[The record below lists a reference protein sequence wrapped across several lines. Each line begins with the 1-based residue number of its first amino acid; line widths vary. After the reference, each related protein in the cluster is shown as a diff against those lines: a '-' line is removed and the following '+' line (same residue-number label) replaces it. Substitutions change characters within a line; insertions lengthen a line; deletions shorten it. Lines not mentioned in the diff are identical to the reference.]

1 MTQYDD
7 NDDDDAYITENTI
20 TFKYKSF
27 IYRYGTLSIIY
38 IVSISVYISYLDF
51 CHLNFQLECSL

>member
-7 NDDDDAYITENTI
+7 NDDDDAYMAENSI

-27 IYRYGTLSIIY
+27 IYRYGALSIIY
-38 IVSISVYISYLDF
+38 IVSISGYISYLDF
-51 CHLNFQLECSL
+51 CHLNFQHECYL